1 MGKLSH
7 RKTAVLLLSAFIA
20 FIGTGCT
27 SQSGDFTA
35 VSGYYNTTA
44 ETDITSGVQE
54 LAAENLEMVA
64 QKYTAASVKAE
75 KKSACE
81 NFSLSDVPEYTGEAY
96 AVINDNVPFFDKSE
110 LTVRSFEKYSEFD
123 DLGRCGTAYACIGR
137 DIMPTEERGKI
148 GSVRPTGWHTVKYD
162 NVDGKYLYN
171 RCHLIGYQLSGEN
184 ANEQNLITGTR
195 YLNTEG
201 MLPFEDMTANYVEE
215 TSNHVM
221 YRVTPM
227 FDGNNLLASGVLM
240 EGYSVEDK
248 GEGIC
253 FCVFCYNVQPDII
266 IDYANGSSGERT
278 VETTVTAAPKQTEA
292 YTTSDTE
299 KQSMTYILNTNTK
312 KFHYPSCSSVEQM
325 KEKNRKE
332 FSGDREDVISQ
343 GYSPCKRCKP

>member
-1 MGKLSH
+1 MKKILY
-7 RKTAVLLLSAFIA
+7 RKTAAILVSAIIA
-20 FIGTGCT
+20 VIGTGCT
-27 SQSGDFTA
+27 ILGNAYYDTFTDSGSTFCIQEIAADHSEMA
-35 VSGYYNTTA
+35 AQEHTTA
-44 ETDITSGVQE
+44 SI
-54 LAAENLEMVA
+54 
-64 QKYTAASVKAE
+64 KAE
-75 KKSACE
+75 KKSAYE
-81 NFSLSDVPEYTGEAY
+81 KFSLSDVPEYTDEAY

-110 LTVRSFEKYSEFD
+110 LTVRSFETYSEFD

-148 GSVRPTGWHTVKYD
+148 GSVRPTGWHTIKYD

-195 YLNTEG
+195 YLNITG

-215 TSNHVM
+215 TGNHVM

-240 EGYSVEDK
+240 EGYSVEDS

-266 IDYANGSSGERT
+266 IDYTDGSSREHT
-278 VETTVTAAPKQTEA
+278 VKTTVTAAPRQSET
-292 YTTSDTE
+292 YNTSSTE
-299 KQSMTYILNTNTK
+299 KQGTTYILNTNTK

-325 KEKNRKE
+325 KDNNKKE